1 MSAIFSKEIP
11 SFGVLASEQE
21 AAAHLN
27 SFVVTFSCIEG
38 SVSKLQT
45 IYHSMKESTDGITV
59 TFRAI
64 LI

>member
-11 SFGVLASEQE
+11 SFGVLASVQE
-21 AAAHLN
+21 GAAHLN

-45 IYHSMKESTDGITV
+45 ATDGITV